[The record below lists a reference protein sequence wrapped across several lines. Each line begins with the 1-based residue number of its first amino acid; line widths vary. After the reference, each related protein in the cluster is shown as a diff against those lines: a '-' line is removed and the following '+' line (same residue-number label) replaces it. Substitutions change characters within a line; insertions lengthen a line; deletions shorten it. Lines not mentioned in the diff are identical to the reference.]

1 MRQEP
6 KPEDTLMMVQ
16 PHLFIPGPT
25 NIPEA
30 VRMAMNLP
38 MEDMRSPEFPKFT
51 LPIFEDIKKVFKMK
65 DGRVFIYPSSGT
77 GAWESAIQNTL
88 AVGDTVLM
96 SQFGQFSLLWVDMA
110 QRLGL
115 KVIVCDEE
123 WGTGVPLEK
132 YADIL
137 AKDKGHEIKAV
148 FATHNETATGVSSN
162 IAGVRKALDDAKH
175 PALLMVDG
183 VSSVGSLDMRMGEW
197 GVDCCVSGS
206 QKGFMLPT
214 GLGILAVSQKALDAN
229 RTLNGLMNRCFFSF
243 EDMIRTNDLGYFPY
257 TPATQLIRGL
267 RASLDLIA
275 AEGLDNVI
283 ARHTRLANGVR
294 AAVDAWGL
302 KLCAKEPKW
311 HSDTVS
317 AIYVPEGVDS
327 ANVVKT
333 AYYRY
338 NTSLGVGLNKVMGK
352 VFRIGHLGALD
363 EVMVGGVLFAV
374 EMSLKDCGVPVKL
387 GSGTGAAAEY
397 LSRTSIKSASSREPM
412 ADRKAA

>member
-1 MRQEP
+1 M
-6 KPEDTLMMVQ
+6 LVQ

-25 NIPEA
+25 NIPDA

-51 LPIFEDIKKVFKMK
+51 LPIFEDLKKVFKMK
-65 DGRVFIYPSSGT
+65 DGRVFIFPSSGT
-77 GAWESAIQNTL
+77 GAWESAMQNTL

-96 SQFGQFSLLWVDMA
+96 SRFGQFSLLWVDMA
-110 QRLGL
+110 ERMGL
-115 KVIVCDEE
+115 KVILCDEE
-123 WGTGVPLEK
+123 WGTGVPVEK

-137 AKDKGHEIKAV
+137 AKDTAHEIKAV
-148 FATHNETATGVSSN
+148 FATQNETATGVTSD
-162 IAGVRKALDDAKH
+162 IAGVRKALDAAKH

-183 VSSVGSLDMRMGEW
+183 VSSVGSIDMRMGEW

-214 GLGILAVSQKALDAN
+214 GLGILAVSQKGLDAN
-229 RTLNGLMNRCFFSF
+229 KSLNGRMNRCFFAF
-243 EDMIRTNDLGYFPY
+243 EDMIRTNDQGYFPY

-275 AEGLDNVI
+275 AEGLDNI
-283 ARHTRLANGVR
+283 FARHTRLASGVR

-302 KLCAKEPKW
+302 KLCAKEAKW

-317 AIYVPEGVDS
+317 AIMVPDGVDS

-338 NTSLGVGLNKVMGK
+338 NTSLGVGLNKVAGK

-363 EVMVGGVLFAV
+363 EVMIGGVLFAV
-374 EMSLKDCGVPVKL
+374 EMALLDNGVNIKA

-397 LSRTSIKSASSREPM
+397 FRATTTKSATSVTDT
-412 ADRKAA
+412 ATKKAA

>member
-1 MRQEP
+1 MP
-6 KPEDTLMMVQ
+6 VT

-25 NIPEA
+25 TIPDK
-30 VRMAMNLP
+30 VRMAMNLA

-51 LPIFEDIKKVFKMK
+51 LPLFEDLKKVFKMK
-65 DGRVFIYPSSGT
+65 DGRVFIFPSSGT
-77 GAWESAIQNTL
+77 GAWESAITNTL
-88 AVGDTVLM
+88 AVGDKVLM
-96 SQFGQFSLLWVDMA
+96 SRFGQFSLLWVDMA
-110 QRLGL
+110 ERLGL
-115 KVIVCDEE
+115 KVVLCDEE

-137 AKDKGHEIKAV
+137 AKDTHHEIKAV
-148 FATHNETATGVSSN
+148 FATHNETATGVSSD
-162 IAGVRKALDDAKH
+162 IAGVRKALDAAKH

-197 GVDCCVSGS
+197 RVDCCVSGS

-229 RTLNGLMNRCFFSF
+229 KTLNGRMNRCFFSF
-243 EDMIRTNDLGYFPY
+243 EDMIKTNDLGYFPY

-267 RASLDLIA
+267 RASVDLINE
-275 AEGLDNVI
+275 EGLDNII
-283 ARHTRLANGVR
+283 ARHTRLASGVR

-302 KLCAKEPKW
+302 KLCAKEKKW
-311 HSDTVS
+311 QSDTVS
-317 AIYVPEGVDS
+317 AILAPDGIDS
-327 ANVVKT
+327 NAIVKA

-338 NTSLGVGLNKVMGK
+338 NTSLGVGLNKVAGK

-363 EVMVGGVLFAV
+363 EFMVGGVLFAV
-374 EMSLKDCGVPVKL
+374 EMALKDSGVSIKL

-397 LSRTSIKSASSREPM
+397 FSKTATKSATGVTPSK
-412 ADRKAA
+412 AKAA

>member
-1 MRQEP
+1 M
-6 KPEDTLMMVQ
+6 LVQ

-25 NIPEA
+25 NIPDA

-51 LPIFEDIKKVFKMK
+51 LPIFEDLKKVFKMK
-65 DGRVFIYPSSGT
+65 DGRVFIFPSSGT

-88 AVGDTVLM
+88 AIGDTVLM
-96 SQFGQFSLLWVDMA
+96 SRFGQFSLLWVDMA
-110 QRLGL
+110 ERLGL
-115 KVIVCDEE
+115 KVILCDEE

-175 PALLMVDG
+175 PALLLVDG

-229 RTLNGLMNRCFFSF
+229 KTLNGRMNRCFFSF
-243 EDMIRTNDLGYFPY
+243 EDMIKTNDLGYFPY

-267 RASLDLIA
+267 RASLDLIF
-275 AEGLDNVI
+275 AEGIENI
-283 ARHTRLANGVR
+283 FARHHRLACGVR

-302 KLCAKEPKW
+302 KLVAKESKW

-317 AIYVPEGVDS
+317 AIYVPESVD
-327 ANVVKT
+327 AVQVLKT

-338 NTSLGVGLNKVMGK
+338 NTSFGTGLNKLNGR

-363 EVMVGGVLFAV
+363 EGMVGSALFAA
-374 EMSLKDCGVPVKL
+374 EMALKDCGAPIKF

-397 LSRTSIKSASSREPM
+397 FSKTAIKSATSREPEK
-412 ADRKAA
+412 AKAA

>member
-1 MRQEP
+1 MP
-6 KPEDTLMMVQ
+6 VK

-25 NIPEA
+25 NIPER

-51 LPIFEDIKKVFKMK
+51 LPIFEDLKKVFKMK
-65 DGRVFIYPSSGT
+65 DGRVFIFPSSGT
-77 GAWESAIQNTL
+77 GAWESAIENTL
-88 AVGDTVLM
+88 AVGDKVLM
-96 SQFGQFSLLWVDMA
+96 SRFGQFSLLWVDMA
-110 QRLGL
+110 ERMGL
-115 KVIVCDEE
+115 EVVLCDEE

-137 AKDKGHEIKAV
+137 AKDTGHEIKAV
-148 FATHNETATGVSSN
+148 FATQNETATGVSSD
-162 IAGVRKALDDAKH
+162 IAGVRAALDAAKH

-183 VSSVGSLDMRMGEW
+183 VSSVGSMDMRMGEW

-229 RTLNGLMNRCFFSF
+229 KQPGRMNRCFFSF
-243 EDMIRTNDLGYFPY
+243 EDMIKTNDLGYFPY
-257 TPATQLIRGL
+257 TPATQLIHGL
-267 RASLDLIA
+267 RASLDMIFE
-275 AEGLDNVI
+275 EGLDNI
-283 ARHTRLANGVR
+283 FARHTRMATGVR
-294 AAVDAWGL
+294 KAVEAWGL

-311 HSDTVS
+311 YSDTVS
-317 AIYVPEGVDS
+317 AIVVPEGID
-327 ANVVKT
+327 ANDVLKT

-338 NTSLGVGLNKVMGK
+338 NTSLGTGLNKVAGK

-363 EVMVGGVLFAV
+363 EGMIGGALFNV
-374 EMSLKDCGVPVKL
+374 EMALLDCGVNIKA

-397 LSRTSIKSASSREPM
+397 FRSTATKSATSRESSGL
-412 ADRKAA
+412 KAA

>member
-1 MRQEP
+1 M
-6 KPEDTLMMVQ
+6 TVT

-25 NIPEA
+25 TIPDR

-38 MEDMRSPEFPKFT
+38 MEDMRNPEFPKFT
-51 LPIFEDIKKVFKMK
+51 LPIFEDLKKVFKMK
-65 DGRVFIYPSSGT
+65 DGRVFIFPSSGT
-77 GAWESAIQNTL
+77 GAWESAITNTL
-88 AVGDTVLM
+88 AVGDKVLM
-96 SQFGQFSLLWVDMA
+96 SRFGQFSLLWVDMA
-110 QRLGL
+110 ERMGL
-115 KVIVCDEE
+115 NVVLCDEE
-123 WGTGVPLEK
+123 WGTGVPVEK

-137 AKDKGHEIKAV
+137 AKDTAHEIKAV
-148 FATHNETATGVSSN
+148 FATHNETATGVSSD
-162 IAGVRKALDDAKH
+162 IPGVRKALDAAKH

-183 VSSVGSLDMRMGEW
+183 VSSVGSLDMQMGNW

-229 RTLNGLMNRCFFSF
+229 KTLNGRMNRCFFSF
-243 EDMIRTNDLGYFPY
+243 EDMIKTNDLGFFPY

-267 RASLDLIA
+267 RTSIDLINE
-275 AEGLDNVI
+275 EGLENI
-283 ARHTRLANGVR
+283 FARHKRLATGVR

-317 AIYVPEGVDS
+317 AIQVPDGID
-327 ANVVKT
+327 ANNVLKT
-333 AYYRY
+333 AFYRY
-338 NTSLGVGLNKVMGK
+338 NTSLGTGLNKLNGK

-363 EVMVGGVLFAV
+363 EFMVGGVLFAV
-374 EMSLKDCGVPVKL
+374 EMTLKDVGVNIKL

-397 LSRTSIKSASSREPM
+397 FSKTATKSATAPTP
-412 ADRKAA
+412 KAA

>member
-1 MRQEP
+1 M
-6 KPEDTLMMVQ
+6 TVT

-25 NIPEA
+25 TIPDK
-30 VRMAMNLP
+30 VRMAMNLA

-51 LPIFEDIKKVFKMK
+51 LPLFEDLKKVFKMK
-65 DGRVFIYPSSGT
+65 DGRVFIFPSSGT
-77 GAWESAIQNTL
+77 GAWESAMTNTL
-88 AVGDTVLM
+88 AVGDKVLM
-96 SQFGQFSLLWVDMA
+96 SRFGQFSLLWVDMA
-110 QRLGL
+110 ERMGL
-115 KVIVCDEE
+115 KVVLCDEE

-137 AKDKGHEIKAV
+137 AKDTHHEIKAV
-148 FATHNETATGVSSN
+148 FATHNETATGVSSD
-162 IAGVRKALDDAKH
+162 IAGVRKALNAAKH
-175 PALLMVDG
+175 PALFMVDG

-229 RTLNGLMNRCFFSF
+229 KQLNGRMNRCFFSF
-243 EDMIRTNDLGYFPY
+243 EDMIKTNDLGYFPY

-267 RASLDLIA
+267 RASVDMINE
-275 AEGLDNVI
+275 EGLDNVI
-283 ARHTRLANGVR
+283 ARHTRLAKGVR

-311 HSDTVS
+311 QSDTVS
-317 AIYVPEGVDS
+317 AILAPEGVDS
-327 ANVVKT
+327 ANIVKA

-338 NTSLGVGLNKVMGK
+338 NTSLGVGLNKVAGK

-363 EVMVGGVLFAV
+363 EFMVGGVLFAV
-374 EMSLKDCGVPVKL
+374 EMALKDSGVNIKM

-397 LSRTSIKSASSREPM
+397 FSKTATKSATGVTPM
-412 ADRKAA
+412 KAA

>member
-1 MRQEP
+1 M
-6 KPEDTLMMVQ
+6 TVT

-25 NIPEA
+25 TIPDK
-30 VRMAMNLP
+30 VRMAMNLA

-51 LPIFEDIKKVFKMK
+51 LPLFEDLKKVFKMK
-65 DGRVFIYPSSGT
+65 DGRVFIFPSSGT
-77 GAWESAIQNTL
+77 GAWESAMTNTL
-88 AVGDTVLM
+88 AVGDKVLM
-96 SQFGQFSLLWVDMA
+96 SRFGQFSLLWVDMA
-110 QRLGL
+110 ERMGL
-115 KVIVCDEE
+115 KVVLCDEE

-137 AKDKGHEIKAV
+137 AKDTHHEIKAV
-148 FATHNETATGVSSN
+148 FATHNETATGVSSD
-162 IAGVRKALDDAKH
+162 IAGVRKALNAAKH

-229 RTLNGLMNRCFFSF
+229 KQLNGRMNRCFFSF
-243 EDMIRTNDLGYFPY
+243 EDMIKTNDLGYFPY

-267 RASLDLIA
+267 RASVDMINE
-275 AEGLDNVI
+275 EGLDNVI
-283 ARHTRLANGVR
+283 ARHTRLAMGVR

-317 AIYVPEGVDS
+317 AILAPEGVDS
-327 ANVVKT
+327 ANIVKA

-338 NTSLGVGLNKVMGK
+338 NTSLGVGLNKVAGK

-363 EVMVGGVLFAV
+363 EFMVGGVLFAV
-374 EMSLKDCGVPVKL
+374 EMALKDSGVNIKM

-397 LSRTSIKSASSREPM
+397 FSKTATKSASGVTPK
-412 ADRKAA
+412 KAA